1 MSKKMGCDI
10 AMNSGRMH
18 GKLGAIP
25 DVSRNVFE
33 SPKKKRKMRYLLV
46 ALITCSV
53 VAHIL
58 RQLETLIR
66 EIK

>member
-10 AMNSGRMH
+10 AMNSGRMY

-33 SPKKKRKMRYLLV
+33 SPKKKENAIFARCLNYLFCGGTHLKT
-46 ALITCSV
+46 ARDIN
-53 VAHIL
+53 
-58 RQLETLIR
+58 
-66 EIK
+66 